1 MPADGQFLRQFSSGT
16 RPPLP
21 TPKKEFPLGMDNT
34 VRSRLQRCPLR
45 IVVARRAVLLQ
56 PRTTHGPPCR
66 CLPPEGSRFYPP
78 STRSQWEVERGPGKF
93 SIRRGDTLRHDRA
106 GVPGCSLGHAEV
118 PAGFERPP
126 IIPPPHGS
134 SAAHPD
140 PQRLQLGQTRQRTN
154 PASTPKNAA
163 LCIHSPLDPWR
174 GEFNGRRPLAF
185 PYPHRIFRDELAEGP
200 TSFSTRVALISI
212 IDGSY
217 PCTSDPL
224 LDKVSA
230 AAAVDPVMIA
240 LRDVIR
246 SGFPNEK
253 CNLPLPHR
261 HFWCVRSLLAI
272 DKDDDIIVM
281 GCRVVIPEAVC
292 REVLKNFILMHQGET
307 KLRQRARQTMYW
319 PSMDSEI
326 ITAARACPTCTEHL
340 PSHPPEPLLPHQK
353 ASRPFEFIH
362 ADLGCHNGRD
372 FLILADQFSGW
383 PHVVP
388 FPDKNTSAC
397 KVVDAVHSFFSF
409 DAGAPIKFWS
419 DGGPH
424 FTADEFQSFLR
435 EWGISHGTSSAGYP
449 QSNGF
454 AEVSVKSMKKL
465 IRGSWSAGSFDMDQF
480 SKGLLLYRNAPL
492 SGGASP
498 AQLVFNR
505 PVRDCFPAHRH
516 AFAPQWQKSAVQLE
530 NQALRARTLRAAHFN
545 LCAHPLPPFSIGD
558 SVVIQ
563 NHLNKRWSTPSII
576 VETGPFRDYL
586 IKTPAGR
593 LFRRNRRLLR
603 RHYPSVT
610 PAPSVHGQLDRP
622 AQPST
627 TSTPNSPT
635 PDGPAAPTAE
645 APRRSARIRNR
656 SNKN

>member
-1 MPADGQFLRQFSSGT
+1 MADALSRSPIRPA
-16 RPPLP
+16 
-21 TPKKEFPLGMDNT
+21 
-34 VRSRLQRCPLR
+34 
-45 IVVARRAVLLQ
+45 
-56 PRTTHGPPCR
+56 
-66 CLPPEGSRFYPP
+66 YP
-78 STRSQWEVERGPGKF
+78 V
-93 SIRRGDTLRHDRA
+93 
-106 GVPGCSLGHAEV
+106 
-118 PAGFERPP
+118 
-126 IIPPPHGS
+126 
-134 SAAHPD
+134 
-140 PQRLQLGQTRQRTN
+140 
-154 PASTPKNAA
+154 
-163 LCIHSPLDPWR
+163 
-174 GEFNGRRPLAF
+174 
-185 PYPHRIFRDELAEGP
+185 DELAEGP
-200 TSFSTRVALISI
+200 TSFSTRVALIST
-212 IDGSY
+212 IDGSD

-246 SGFPNEK
+246 TGFPNEK
-253 CNLPLPHR
+253 CNLPLPLR
-261 HFWCVRSLLAI
+261 PFWCVRSLLAI

-281 GCRVVIPEAVC
+281 GCRVVIPEAVR
-292 REVLKNFILMHQGET
+292 REVLKNLVLMHQGAT

-372 FLILADQFSGW
+372 FLIIADQFSGW

-388 FPDKNTSAC
+388 FPDKNTSAR
-397 KVVDAVHSFFSF
+397 KVVDALRSFFAF
-409 DAGAPIKFWS
+409 GAGAPIKFWS
-419 DGGPH
+419 DGGPQ

-435 EWGISHGTSSAGYP
+435 EWGISYGTSSAGYP

-492 SGGASP
+492 SRGASP

-505 PVRDCFPAHRH
+505 PVRDCLPAHRR

-530 NQALRARTLRAAHFN
+530 KQALRARTLRAAHFN
-545 LCAHPLPPFSIGD
+545 QRAHPLPPFSIGD

-563 NHLNKRWSTPSII
+563 NHLNKRWSTPGII

-603 RHYPSVT
+603 RHYPLAT
-610 PAPSVHGQLDRP
+610 PAPSVHGPPDRP

-627 TSTPNSPT
+627 TSTPNLPT
-635 PDGPAAPTAE
+635 PDGPATPTAE